1 MSESGCSSFYGNI
14 GERRDEISWLEMR
27 NVISEIT
34 GLKFFIEKCNNDVNS
49 CMSFAVSAW
58 ISPGAEDIISKYH
71 VQNILPA
78 GFGSGM
84 VGMCLKSGE
93 TVWGLHFPLDF
104 KGDGEKNNNYIAM
117 VELQKVMKAYPGSI
131 CAMGDFNTIPG
142 KIELVNILLSPMLI
156 T

>member
-1 MSESGCSSFYGNI
+1 
-14 GERRDEISWLEMR
+14 
-27 NVISEIT
+27 
-34 GLKFFIEKCNNDVNS
+34 
-49 CMSFAVSAW
+49 VSAW

-117 VELQKVMKAYPGSI
+117 VELQKVMKAYPGSV

-142 KIELVNILLSPMLI
+142 KIEDLMMSAISDEFKFLLKDFYSFFGLYFDTIDVKRDESVIWKHISEMP
-156 T
+156 